1 MREYKGCGLTM
12 VWKAF
17 IFAKVKPLTIK
28 NTSIIKHIMPH
39 FQSSGV

>member
-1 MREYKGCGLTM
+1 MREYKDCGITV

-17 IFAKVKPLTIK
+17 IFAKVKPLTLK
-28 NTSIIKHIMPH
+28 NTSIIKHIMPC